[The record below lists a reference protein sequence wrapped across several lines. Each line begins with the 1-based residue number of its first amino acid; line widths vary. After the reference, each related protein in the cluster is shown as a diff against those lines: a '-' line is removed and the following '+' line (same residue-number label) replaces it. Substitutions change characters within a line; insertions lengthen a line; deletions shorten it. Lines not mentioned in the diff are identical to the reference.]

1 MHFAVLYLE
10 LGFTSMEIENREARF
25 NYFVEDTIESG
36 IVLVGSEVKSIR
48 LGKMSLK
55 DSFVRISAGEVFL
68 VNSFIATYD
77 KTGAFAPDQR
87 RTRKLLL
94 HKAQIEKL
102 EKRISE
108 KGYALVPLK
117 VYFVRGNAKLLLGV
131 GKGKKLV
138 DKKQT
143 IKERDNLRLARR
155 EIKNM

>member
-1 MHFAVLYLE
+1 
-10 LGFTSMEIENREARF
+10 MEIENREARF

-36 IVLVGSEVKSIR
+36 IVLCGSEVKSIR

-55 DSFVRISAGEVFL
+55 DCFVRISGGEVFL
-68 VNSFIATYD
+68 VNSFIAKYD
-77 KTGAFAPDQR
+77 KAGAFVPDER

-94 HKAQIEKL
+94 HRAQIDKL
-102 EKRISE
+102 EKRTSE

-117 VYFVRGNAKLLLGV
+117 VYFVRGNAKLLLGI

-143 IKERDNLRLARR
+143 IKERDNLRLAKR